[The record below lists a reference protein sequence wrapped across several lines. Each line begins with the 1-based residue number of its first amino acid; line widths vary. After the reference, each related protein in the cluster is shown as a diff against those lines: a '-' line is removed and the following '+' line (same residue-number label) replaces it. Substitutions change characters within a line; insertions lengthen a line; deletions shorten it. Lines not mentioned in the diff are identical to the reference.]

1 MPPSL
6 YFGDFMKFTIKAK
19 SNGAT
24 LFKNVDPSNK
34 DYINILKQNGW
45 EEVKEE
51 KSKPKPK
58 KKKTSKK

>member
-1 MPPSL
+1 
-6 YFGDFMKFTIKAK
+6 MKFTIKAK

-24 LFKNVDPSNK
+24 LFKNVDPSSK

>member
-34 DYINILKQNGW
+34 DYINILKKNGW

-51 KSKPKPK
+51 KPKPK
-58 KKKTSKK
+58 KAKKAKKK